1 MRKDSPLAGKD
12 AIRPEDLH
20 DKPIIFNRN
29 TRDGD
34 LLTSWLGKS
43 ISELNIFATYNLL
56 FNASLMV
63 DEGLGYAFALDKIIN
78 TTDNSNLCFVPCEP
92 RLIADMSLI
101 WKKYQIFPKAAK
113 KFLEEFQTLLGK
125 GQN

>member
-43 ISELNIFATYNLL
+43 LSELNVSATYNLL

-78 TTDNSNLCFVPCEP
+78 TDGHSNLCFVPCKPE
-92 RLIADMSLI
+92 LSAGMSLL
-101 WKKYQIFPKAAK
+101 WKKYQVFPKAA
-113 KFLEEFQTLLGK
+113 
-125 GQN
+125 